1 MYFFRTCLSNNPQAI
16 IPLRT
21 VNSILFCILA
31 LAAASC
37 SEVENLILGEDDRE
51 PISFSMSDE
60 GVRATRAGFRG
71 GKTFIAMRMQSNS
84 KKDGATTLYTKTTA
98 TAEVDN
104 TKNDESYSSV
114 TFTESERCYWD
125 DAHGQYSKLS
135 VFAVAIPNMATDVKG
150 LNGLLADGGSST
162 LTGKWGTNATNT
174 IKWTVSTTQT
184 KDAADYN
191 TAAVGTGTIDKED
204 LVYSNNIQEGGKGG
218 VYRWNF
224 ENSQYEPA
232 YTDELGVRKDGP
244 MTFVTLDNKDNPL
257 NTPSSM
263 QGKFDKGHLIFKH
276 ALSRIT
282 VTLKRGDGFTG
293 TNSFKFTDD
302 QGVEDNSTIKL
313 HNMNTSG
320 TLDLPTGNWSGVT
333 PGNINKMGRKGTGS
347 TAEGTFVG
355 QMLPGYVFAD
365 GNTNTVMTFI
375 IDGNTY
381 YITQDMLYDALAA
394 KTANPDYGYT
404 ADKFTMMQGKNY
416 QFILTVNKRKVE
428 AITASLVPWE
438 NVTAVEKNLTNARIK
453 LQLEEQRGTAQTTN
467 VAFYKANDNKTT
479 EGIDYD
485 YTVYNWSNGYN
496 NLDATYD
503 DGHWTTTDKFWETS
517 RDFYHFRALMP
528 AATAK
533 STDTAPDPDE
543 DYAALTSGSS
553 YTDVCWGAPM
563 LDDGINEDKG
573 SFKWLYGPTSGGF
586 DHSDDNKVAAGLPAG
601 TQHQIYKAIG
611 ATEDPVKLTLFHVMS
626 DLTFKIKTTTTTD
639 ADKVKLYDAGTHTR
653 LDLVG
658 FYNGGKVLLGTGLVK
673 TDGTASTEA
682 LPVNIGAPTAEGDT
696 DAYTDKTYHF
706 GAVPQDLTDVK
717 LYITTPDG
725 NQYIIDLKD
734 VKATTVSN
742 NNLANPYEQGSDS
755 KYAITRWYPGFK
767 YNYSFT
773 LKKTGITNLQ
783 ATVVDWETVTADDE
797 TVTIK

>member
-1 MYFFRTCLSNNPQAI
+1 MYFLRTCLSNNPQAI

-21 VNSILFCILA
+21 INSILFCILT

-60 GVRATRAGFRG
+60 GVRATRAGFCG
-71 GKTFIAMRMQSNS
+71 GQTFIAMRMQSSS
-84 KKDGATTLYTKTTA
+84 KKGGATLYTKTTA

-104 TKNDESYSSV
+104 TNSDESYSSV
-114 TFTESERCYWD
+114 TFTDDERCYWD

-135 VFAVAIPNMATDVKG
+135 VFAVAIPNMAKDVME

-162 LTGKWGTNATNT
+162 LTGKWGTNDTNT

-184 KDAADYN
+184 KDDIAAPV
-191 TAAVGTGTIDKED
+191 TGASGTIDKED
-204 LVYSNNIQEGGKGG
+204 LVYSNNIREGGEDG
-218 VYRWNF
+218 VYRWSF
-224 ENSQYEPA
+224 KNSQYEPNL
-232 YTDELGVRKDGP
+232 TGELGVHEDGP
-244 MTFVTLDNKDNPL
+244 MMFLTPDDKDNPL

-263 QGKFDKGHLIFKH
+263 QGKFDKGHLVFKH

-282 VTLKRGDGFTG
+282 VTLNKGEGFLGDDTF
-293 TNSFKFTDD
+293 NFTDD
-302 QGVEDNSTIKL
+302 QGEADQSTIKL

-320 TLDLPTGNWSGVT
+320 TLYLPTGNWSGVGQT
-333 PGNINKMGRKGTGS
+333 DIEKMGRKGTGS

-365 GNTNTVMTFI
+365 NVNTTVMTFT

-381 YITQDMLYDALAA
+381 YVTQDMLYDALAA

-438 NVTAVEKNLTNARIK
+438 DVTAVEKNLTNARIK
-453 LQLEEQRGTAQTTN
+453 LQLEERGTKQTSD
-467 VAFYKANDNKTT
+467 VAFYKAEDNNTGDFNDNYTTWKWKTGYADLNATYKNGKWTT
-479 EGIDYD
+479 E
-485 YTVYNWSNGYN
+485 S
-496 NLDATYD
+496 
-503 DGHWTTTDKFWETS
+503 FWKTS

-528 AATAK
+528 AATVVTK
-533 STDTAPDPDE
+533 DGSGDG
-543 DYAALTSGSS
+543 DYATLTSAAS

-563 LDDGINEDKG
+563 LDDKADEIAGD
-573 SFKWLYGPTSGGF
+573 FKWLYGPETNGF
-586 DHSDDNKVAAGLPAG
+586 DADDSGNIADGLTADPK
-601 TQHQIYKAIG
+601 HQIYKAIG

-626 DLTFKIKTTTTTD
+626 DLTFKIKTTTD

-673 TDGTASTEA
+673 TTGTASTEA
-682 LPVNIGAPTAEGDT
+682 LPVNIGAPTSGDT

-706 GAVPQDLTDVK
+706 GAVPQDLTAVK

-734 VKATTVSN
+734 VKATAVSSV
-742 NNLANPYEQGSDS
+742 NLANPYEQGSDG
-755 KYAITRWYPGFK
+755 KYTLSRWYPGFK
-767 YNYSFT
+767 YNYTFT

-783 ATVVDWETVTADDE
+783 ATVVDWETVTAADE

>member
-21 VNSILFCILA
+21 INSILFCILA

-71 GKTFIAMRMQSNS
+71 GQTFIAMRMQSSS
-84 KKDGATTLYTKTTA
+84 KKGGATLYTKTTA

-104 TKNDESYSSV
+104 TKSDESYSSV
-114 TFTESERCYWD
+114 TFTDDERCYWD

-135 VFAVAIPNMATDVKG
+135 VFAVAIPNMATDEMKMR
-150 LNGLLADGGSST
+150 LKDLLTDGGSST
-162 LTGKWGTNATNT
+162 LTGKWGTNDTNT
-174 IKWTVSTTQT
+174 IEWTVSTTQT
-184 KDAADYN
+184 KDN
-191 TAAVGTGTIDKED
+191 TDDNAAAVTKESGNIDKED
-204 LVYSNNIQEGGKGG
+204 LVYSNNIQEGGKDG
-218 VYRWNF
+218 VYRWSF
-224 ENSQYEPA
+224 ENSQYEPNL
-232 YTDELGVRKDGP
+232 TGKLGAHEDGP
-244 MTFVTLDNKDNPL
+244 MMFITPDDKDNPL

-282 VTLKRGDGFTG
+282 VTLNKGAGFLGDDT
-293 TNSFKFTDD
+293 FKFTND
-302 QGVEDNSTIKL
+302 QGEADQSTINL

-320 TLDLPTGNWSGVT
+320 TLNLPTGDWSGVGQT
-333 PGNINKMGRKGTGS
+333 DITKMGRKGTGS

-365 GNTNTVMTFI
+365 GNTNTVMTFT

-381 YITQDMLYDALAA
+381 YVTQDMLYDALAA

-453 LQLEEQRGTAQTTN
+453 LQLEERGTKQTSD
-467 VAFYKANDNKTT
+467 VAFYKAEDNNTGDFNDNYTTWKWKTGYADLNATYKNGKWTT
-479 EGIDYD
+479 E
-485 YTVYNWSNGYN
+485 S
-496 NLDATYD
+496 
-503 DGHWTTTDKFWETS
+503 FWETS

-528 AATAK
+528 ATGPHAVSVT
-533 STDTAPDPDE
+533 TDGVGDG
-543 DYAALTSGSS
+543 DYAALTSARD

-563 LDDGINEDKG
+563 LDVADNEASDAETL
-573 SFKWLYGPTSGGF
+573 KWLYGPTKGGF
-586 DHSDDNKVAAGLPAG
+586 DTDDNGAVAANLPAD
-601 TQHQIYKAIG
+601 TEHQIYKAIG

-626 DLTFKIKTTTTTD
+626 ELNFTLKTTND
-639 ADKVKLYDAGTHTR
+639 ADKVAFGDGSDAAHSTKIE
-653 LDLVG
+653 LVG
-658 FYNGGKVLLGTGLVK
+658 YKASGKVLLGNGLV
-673 TDGTASTEA
+673 TATGDAATSTVSTSLSA
-682 LPVNIGAPTAEGDT
+682 KNLSCK
-696 DAYTDKTYHF
+696 Y
-706 GAVPQDLTDVK
+706 GAVPQDLDGVK

-734 VKATTVSN
+734 VKATTVSSA
-742 NNLANPYEQGSDS
+742 NLANPYEQGSDS

-767 YNYSFT
+767 YNYTFT

-783 ATVVDWETVTADDE
+783 ATVVNWETVTAEDE

>member
-21 VNSILFCILA
+21 INSILFCFLA

-60 GVRATRAGFRG
+60 GVRATRAGFHG
-71 GKTFIAMRMQSNS
+71 GPTFIAMRLQSNS
-84 KKDGATTLYTKTTA
+84 KKGDATTLYTKTTA

-104 TKNDESYSSV
+104 TNSDKSYSSV
-114 TFTESERCYWD
+114 TFTEDERCYWD

-135 VFAVAIPNMATDVKG
+135 VFAVAIPNMATKG
-150 LNGLLADGGSST
+150 LETKLADGGSST
-162 LTGKWGTNATNT
+162 LTGKWGTTATNT
-174 IKWTVSTTQT
+174 IKWTVSTNQT

-191 TAAVGTGTIDKED
+191 TAAVGTGTIDQED
-204 LVYSNNIQEGGKGG
+204 LVYSNNIQEGGKDG
-218 VYRWNF
+218 VYRWSF
-224 ENSQYEPA
+224 ENSQYEPNP
-232 YTDELGVRKDGP
+232 TGELGAHEDGP
-244 MTFVTLDNKDNPL
+244 MMFLTPDDKDNPL

-282 VTLKRGDGFTG
+282 VTLNKGEGFTG
-293 TNSFKFTDD
+293 TNSFKFTNDK
-302 QGVEDNSTIKL
+302 GVEDNSTINL
-313 HNMNTSG
+313 HKMNTSG
-320 TLDLPTGNWSGVT
+320 TLDLPTGEWSGVGQT
-333 PGNINKMGRKGTGS
+333 DITKMGRKGTGS

-355 QMLPGYVFAD
+355 QMLPGCVFAD
-365 GNTNTVMTFI
+365 NVNTTVMTFT

-381 YITQDMLYDALAA
+381 YVTQDMLYDALAA

-453 LQLEEQRGTAQTTN
+453 LQLEERGTKQTSD
-467 VAFYKANDNKTT
+467 VAFYKAEDNNTGDFNDNYTTWNWKTGYADLNATDNDKDGKWTT
-479 EGIDYD
+479 E
-485 YTVYNWSNGYN
+485 S
-496 NLDATYD
+496 
-503 DGHWTTTDKFWETS
+503 FWKTS

-528 AATAK
+528 AATGVT
-533 STDTAPDPDE
+533 TDDSGDG
-543 DYAALTSGSS
+543 DYATLTSAAN

-563 LDDGINEDKG
+563 LDDKNDEAAG

-586 DHSDDNKVAAGLPAG
+586 DTDDAGKVADGLPAG

-626 DLTFKIKTTTTTD
+626 ELNFTLKTTND
-639 ADKVKLYDAGTHTR
+639 ADKVYFGDGTDAAHSTKIE
-653 LDLVG
+653 LVG
-658 FYNGGKVLLGTGLVK
+658 YKASGKVLLGNGLV
-673 TDGTASTEA
+673 TATGDAATSTVSTSLSA
-682 LPVNIGAPTAEGDT
+682 SNLTCK
-696 DAYTDKTYHF
+696 Y
-706 GAVPQDLTDVK
+706 GAVPQDLTAVK

-742 NNLANPYEQGSDS
+742 NNLANPYTQTDG
-755 KYAITRWYPGFK
+755 KYTLDRWYPGFK
-767 YNYSFT
+767 YTYTFT

-783 ATVVDWETVTADDE
+783 ATVVDWETVTAADE

>member
-1 MYFFRTCLSNNPQAI
+1 MYFLRTCLSNNPQAI

-21 VNSILFCILA
+21 VNSILFCILT

-51 PISFSMSDE
+51 PISFSVSDE

-71 GKTFIAMRMQSNS
+71 GPTFIAMRMQSNS

-114 TFTESERCYWD
+114 TFTDDERCYWD

-184 KDAADYN
+184 KDN
-191 TAAVGTGTIDKED
+191 TDDNAAAVTGARGTIDQED
-204 LVYSNNIQEGGKGG
+204 LVYSNNIQEGGEDG

-224 ENSQYEPA
+224 DDSQYE
-232 YTDELGVRKDGP
+232 GVRKDGP
-244 MTFVTLDNKDNPL
+244 MMFLTPDDKDNPL
-257 NTPSSM
+257 DTPSSM

-282 VTLKRGDGFTG
+282 VTLNKGAGFTG
-293 TNSFKFTDD
+293 DDTFKFTND
-302 QGVEDNSTIKL
+302 QGVEDNSTINL

-320 TLDLPTGNWSGVT
+320 TLNLPTGEWSGVGQT
-333 PGNINKMGRKGTGS
+333 DIEKMGRKGTGS

-365 GNTNTVMTFI
+365 NVNTTVMTFT

-381 YITQDMLYDALAA
+381 YVTQDMLYDALVA
-394 KTANPDYGYT
+394 KPENIATADYGYDAT
-404 ADKFTMMQGKNY
+404 AHSFTMMQGKNY

-438 NVTAVEKNLTNARIK
+438 DVTAEGKNLTNARIK
-453 LQLEEQRGTAQTTN
+453 LQLEERGTAQISD
-467 VAFYKANDNKTT
+467 VAFYKANDNKSTD
-479 EGIDYD
+479 GIDDNYATWKWKTG
-485 YTVYNWSNGYN
+485 YT
-496 NLDATYD
+496 NLSATYTD
-503 DGHWTTTDKFWETS
+503 HWTTNSFWETS

-528 AATAK
+528 AATGVT
-533 STDTAPDPDE
+533 TDDSGDG
-543 DYAALTSGSS
+543 DYATLTSAAT

-563 LDDGINEDKG
+563 LDVADNEASDAETL
-573 SFKWLYGPTSGGF
+573 KWLYGPTKGGF
-586 DHSDDNKVAAGLPAG
+586 DTDDNGAVAANLPAD
-601 TQHQIYKAIG
+601 TKHQIYKAIG

-626 DLTFKIKTTTTTD
+626 ELNFTLKTTND
-639 ADKVKLYDAGTHTR
+639 ADKVNFGDGSDAAHSTKIE
-653 LDLVG
+653 LVG
-658 FYNGGKVLLGTGLVK
+658 YKASGKVLLGNGLV
-673 TDGTASTEA
+673 TATGDAATSTVSTSLSA
-682 LPVNIGAPTAEGDT
+682 SNLTCK
-696 DAYTDKTYHF
+696 Y
-706 GAVPQDLTDVK
+706 GAVPQDLTAVK

-734 VKATTVSN
+734 VKATAVSSA
-742 NNLANPYEQGSDS
+742 NLANPYTQTDG
-755 KYAITRWYPGFK
+755 KYTLDRWYPGFK
-767 YNYSFT
+767 YTYTFT

-783 ATVVDWETVTADDE
+783 ATVVDWETVTAADE